1 MKILWDCHFKTCLT
15 FSNDFYI
22 LIIVEY
28 MDNCSSGTAYR
39 HGKTYEEC
47 KKLAEDFTVELKSE
61 IEKNGKLLWSE
72 LLEKVKHDE
81 LVYKLT
87 LKYLRRD
94 GFDIGNNKIP
104 EIKKI

>member
-1 MKILWDCHFKTCLT
+1 MVFTSLRMIW
-15 FSNDFYI
+15 S
-22 LIIVEY
+22 
-28 MDNCSSGTAYR
+28 MDICSSGGTAYG

-47 KKLAEDFTVELKSE
+47 KQLAENFAVAVKPV

-94 GFDIGNNKIP
+94 GFDIGNNKMP

>member
-1 MKILWDCHFKTCLT
+1 MVFTLLCMIQH
-15 FSNDFYI
+15 
-22 LIIVEY
+22 
-28 MDNCSSGTAYR
+28 MDSCSSGGTAYR

-47 KKLAEDFTVELKSE
+47 KQLAENFTAEIKPI

-94 GFDIGNNKIP
+94 GFDIGNNKMP

>member
-1 MKILWDCHFKTCLT
+1 
-15 FSNDFYI
+15 
-22 LIIVEY
+22 
-28 MDNCSSGTAYR
+28 MDSCSSGGTAYR

-47 KKLAEDFTVELKSE
+47 KQLAENFTAEIKPI

-72 LLEKVKHDE
+72 LLKKVKHDE

-94 GFDIGNNKIP
+94 GFDIGNNKMP
-104 EIKKI
+104 EIKKT

>member
-1 MKILWDCHFKTCLT
+1 MMKYVD
-15 FSNDFYI
+15 S
-22 LIIVEY
+22 
-28 MDNCSSGTAYR
+28 CSRHTAYR

-47 KKLAEDFTVELKSE
+47 KELAENFTSELKPE
-61 IEKNGKLLWSE
+61 IELKGKLLWSE
-72 LLEKVKHDE
+72 LLEKVEHDE

-94 GFDIGNNKIP
+94 VFDIGNNKIP

>member
-1 MKILWDCHFKTCLT
+1 MVFTLLCMIQH
-15 FSNDFYI
+15 
-22 LIIVEY
+22 
-28 MDNCSSGTAYR
+28 MDSCSSDGTAYR

-47 KKLAEDFTVELKSE
+47 KQLAENFTADIKPI

-94 GFDIGNNKIP
+94 GFDIGNNKMP

>member
-1 MKILWDCHFKTCLT
+1 
-15 FSNDFYI
+15 
-22 LIIVEY
+22 
-28 MDNCSSGTAYR
+28 MDSCSSGGTAYR

-47 KKLAEDFTVELKSE
+47 MQGAANFTAEIKLI

-94 GFDIGNNKIP
+94 GFDIGNNKMP

>member
-1 MKILWDCHFKTCLT
+1 MVFTLLCMIQH
-15 FSNDFYI
+15 
-22 LIIVEY
+22 
-28 MDNCSSGTAYR
+28 MDSCSSSGTAYR

-47 KKLAEDFTVELKSE
+47 KQLAENFTVEIKPI

-94 GFDIGNNKIP
+94 GFDIGNNKMP

>member
-1 MKILWDCHFKTCLT
+1 
-15 FSNDFYI
+15 
-22 LIIVEY
+22 
-28 MDNCSSGTAYR
+28 MDSCSSGGTAYR

-47 KKLAEDFTVELKSE
+47 KQLAENFTAEIKPI

-72 LLEKVKHDE
+72 LFEKVKHDE

-94 GFDIGNNKIP
+94 GFDIGNNKMP

>member
-1 MKILWDCHFKTCLT
+1 
-15 FSNDFYI
+15 
-22 LIIVEY
+22 
-28 MDNCSSGTAYR
+28 MDICSSGGTAYR

-47 KKLAEDFTVELKSE
+47 KQLAENFTADIKPI

-81 LVYKLT
+81 LVYKLV

-94 GFDIGNNKIP
+94 GFDIGSFKSPQVTVRSN
-104 EIKKI
+104 

>member
-1 MKILWDCHFKTCLT
+1 
-15 FSNDFYI
+15 
-22 LIIVEY
+22 
-28 MDNCSSGTAYR
+28 MDSCSSGGTAYM

-47 KKLAEDFTVELKSE
+47 KQLAENFTVEIKPI

-72 LLEKVKHDE
+72 LLQKVKHDE

-94 GFDIGNNKIP
+94 GFDIGNNKMP
-104 EIKKI
+104 EIKKIGRAHV

>member
-1 MKILWDCHFKTCLT
+1 MVFTLLCMIQH
-15 FSNDFYI
+15 
-22 LIIVEY
+22 
-28 MDNCSSGTAYR
+28 MDSCSSGGTAYR

-47 KKLAEDFTVELKSE
+47 KQLAENFTVEIKPI

-72 LLEKVKHDE
+72 LLEYVKHDE

-94 GFDIGNNKIP
+94 GFDIGNNMMP

>member
-1 MKILWDCHFKTCLT
+1 MVFRLVNMAKH
-15 FSNDFYI
+15 
-22 LIIVEY
+22 
-28 MDNCSSGTAYR
+28 MDSCSRQTAYR

-47 KKLAEDFTVELKSE
+47 KEMAENFTSELKPE
-61 IEKNGKLLWSE
+61 IQTKGKLLWTD
-72 LLEKVKHDE
+72 LLEKVEHDE